1 MPPRRTPLANGTRG
15 DDSASV
21 TSTPKR
27 MTRSRRARQIN
38 TSPSSPSLPKD
49 EINTGVGPCDTTQAG
64 AEEEV
69 ILDEIVVCAAPKN
82 AKAKDVDP
90 SNQAAASKNSAET
103 PKPLKR
109 PSRTPSISQGGSAFP
124 SPSGRGVPIKK
135 QDFPVG
141 IAADDDGK
149 PDELSDPP
157 TAKKRKVEPKSTKRV
172 TVRKSRSKWENP
184 DEMLTDPN
192 APLAK
197 ANLRELLCS
206 PRAWDI
212 LTLKEREKILA
223 KFPDDAEILDS
234 GTANAR
240 PDIAAL
246 RNNNNF
252 RHDVARYQE
261 GLSKGF
267 HDPEWIQQAQAAHR
281 SREMG
286 FFDEFMATDFEER
299 WGMPMPQQP
308 YAESEMNENGSRQA
322 SHTSDGEVNDI
333 HFELKTSE
341 DIKDQGQEKNSTA
354 ELQSAGIRHEKSAEV
369 NVRDRNDSFDGT
381 NGNKIE
387 NVNHI
392 PEAESKEGDQL
403 PGSNGKQAAPNQV
416 EAVTTQDLPDS
427 GDHKI
432 KDLSREIEVSTIPS
446 LATVTEGTR
455 QQYEEKPL
463 KINAAQEVN
472 SVSVQDVVTPTK
484 TVEGLA
490 NGIQAHQNGNAPLE
504 GKATEQQHHDK
515 REA

>member
-1 MPPRRTPLANGTRG
+1 
-15 DDSASV
+15 
-21 TSTPKR
+21 

-38 TSPSSPSLPKD
+38 TSPSSPSLSKD
-49 EINTGVGPCDTTQAG
+49 EISTGAGPCDTTQAG
-64 AEEEV
+64 AEEEL

-82 AKAKDVDP
+82 ARAKDVDP

-109 PSRTPSISQGGSAFP
+109 TSRTPSISQGGSAFP

-299 WGMPMPQQP
+299 WGMPMPQ
-308 YAESEMNENGSRQA
+308 
-322 SHTSDGEVNDI
+322 
-333 HFELKTSE
+333 
-341 DIKDQGQEKNSTA
+341 
-354 ELQSAGIRHEKSAEV
+354 
-369 NVRDRNDSFDGT
+369 
-381 NGNKIE
+381 
-387 NVNHI
+387 
-392 PEAESKEGDQL
+392 
-403 PGSNGKQAAPNQV
+403 
-416 EAVTTQDLPDS
+416 
-427 GDHKI
+427 
-432 KDLSREIEVSTIPS
+432 
-446 LATVTEGTR
+446 
-455 QQYEEKPL
+455 
-463 KINAAQEVN
+463 
-472 SVSVQDVVTPTK
+472 
-484 TVEGLA
+484 
-490 NGIQAHQNGNAPLE
+490 
-504 GKATEQQHHDK
+504 
-515 REA
+515 